1 MTESLTEEK
10 IKEAARII
18 FMEKGYAAAGMRDI
32 AAKAGVNLSLVNYYY
47 RSKKNI
53 FQIIMLEKMH
63 KIFGSIIPYMI
74 DENTSLEEKI
84 KHISTVYIDTI
95 SEDPNLPLFVFSE
108 LQKNP
113 EELGILFPIQN
124 MDFMQMSI
132 VKQFKAACPDINPA
146 HFMLNF
152 LGMTIFPFIA
162 AHIFSKMPNG
172 IFDNIQTI
180 IHERKKLIPLWIK
193 NMLEAN
199 IN

>member
-32 AAKAGVNLSLVNYYY
+32 ATKAGVNLSLVNYYY

-108 LQKNP
+108 LQKESGRTRHLIP
-113 EELGILFPIQN
+113 Y
-124 MDFMQMSI
+124 
-132 VKQFKAACPDINPA
+132 
-146 HFMLNF
+146 
-152 LGMTIFPFIA
+152 
-162 AHIFSKMPNG
+162 SKYGFYANVYC
-172 IFDNIQTI
+172 QTI
-180 IHERKKLIPLWIK
+180 QSGLSRYQSGSFHVEFSWHDHFSFHCRTYIFKNAERYFR
-193 NMLEAN
+193 
-199 IN
+199 